1 MSDYLDSS
9 TLSMASRSDA
19 SQNDPMSPF
28 CDVEIIFCDMNFLIK
43 KRGGGKTIP
52 NDLKKGIE

>member
-1 MSDYLDSS
+1 MTTWIHRHLP
-9 TLSMASRSDA
+9 MASRSDA

-28 CDVEIIFCDMNFLIK
+28 YDVEIIFCDMNFLIK
-43 KRGGGKTIP
+43 KRGGKTIP